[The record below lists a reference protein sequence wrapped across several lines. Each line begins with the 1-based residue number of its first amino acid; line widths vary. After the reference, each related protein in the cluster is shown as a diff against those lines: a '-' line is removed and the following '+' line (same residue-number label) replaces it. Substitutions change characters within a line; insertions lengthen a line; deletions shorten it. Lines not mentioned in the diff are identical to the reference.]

1 MVVDY
6 RKQVGG
12 FVMLLRSAFLLITL
26 CAGNIL
32 LAQQQAPP
40 PPPQTARQALIEMIT
55 GGQQGAMKHLTV
67 EMQKSLEGDG
77 KNNGSAQELAA
88 FDQIK
93 AASSGFEV
101 FETGQVLLAANDP
114 KTHEKLE
121 VHIDSDDLSDDVDN
135 LDISFHQFRDGVE
148 QEIPYAAVLSR
159 FTVGLKRQ
167 ANVWRLNE
175 ISVNIK
181 VPLGDP
187 KLLEK
192 FGNGMPGM
200 IGGKIGGSASG
211 KPEKPRDMAPR
222 EAIQMLGM
230 AESMFARIHPE
241 VGFTCTLTDLAKPDP
256 FHLDP
261 RIFQGEPY
269 NGYKFALSGCQNKPS
284 GSFHVTAEPVSPA
297 AGAKAYCT
305 DATNNVRSSDD
316 GLGSSCLVSGKPA
329 SFGSEENSVGWDSIH
344 MTKTP
349 SQK

>member
-12 FVMLLRSAFLLITL
+12 FVMLLRSIFLLITL
-26 CAGNIL
+26 GTGNVL
-32 LAQQQAPP
+32 LAQQQPSAA
-40 PPPQTARQALIEMIT
+40 PPPQTARQALIEIIT

-77 KNNGSAQELAA
+77 KNGSAQELAA

-93 AASSGFEV
+93 AASSEFEV
-101 FETGQVLLAANDP
+101 FETGQVLLASNDP
-114 KTHEKLE
+114 KTHEKFE
-121 VHIDSDDLSDDVDN
+121 VHVDGDDLSDDVDN

-148 QEIPYAAVLSR
+148 QDVPYAAVLSR

-175 ISVNIK
+175 ISINIK

-192 FGNGMPGM
+192 FGNGMPEM
-200 IGGKIGGSASG
+200 IGGKIGGSSTG
-211 KPEKPRDMAPR
+211 KPEKPRDMAPK

-241 VGFTCTLTDLAKPDP
+241 VGFTCTLADLAKPDP
-256 FHLDP
+256 FHLDRRAGRTTAP
-261 RIFQGEPY
+261 HCHRDFAARCFGKLCTAGRLAELCASRIHG
-269 NGYKFALSGCQNKPS
+269 
-284 GSFHVTAEPVSPA
+284 
-297 AGAKAYCT
+297 
-305 DATNNVRSSDD
+305 
-316 GLGSSCLVSGKPA
+316 
-329 SFGSEENSVGWDSIH
+329 
-344 MTKTP
+344 
-349 SQK
+349 